1 MLAKLT
7 QKTGRFLINAVL
19 ILFSFTCI
27 FPIIWIG
34 YSSLKTQAQFSMD
47 SLGLPTAPTLANY
60 ISVITSTEMPT
71 YVFNSFRT
79 AVISVVLVI
88 IFAFVLGYLFSRF
101 KFFGR
106 NFFYIY
112 VMIGMLIPI
121 HALLVPIYV
130 QMRDIGVL
138 SKWYTLAFPYVAF
151 GMPLAMVL
159 TESFIKTIPRSF
171 EEAAYIDGASFLHT
185 MFMIILPLAM
195 PILATVT
202 IISFFYCWNEFSFA
216 LVLTSD
222 DAARTIPVGLTMFK
236 SAYTTDYPRLMAGIL
251 VSLLPVM
258 ILYFVCSDRIIRGMM
273 AGAIKG

>member
-1 MLAKLT
+1 MSST
-7 QKTGRFLINAVL
+7 IFRRFGQFVLNLVL
-19 ILFSFTCI
+19 ILFSLSCV

-34 YSSLKTQAQFSMD
+34 YSSLKTQAAFSLD
-47 SLGLPTAPTLANY
+47 SLGLPTAPTIQNY
-60 ISVITSTEMPT
+60 VSVITTTKMPL
-71 YVFNSFRT
+71 YVLNSFKT
-79 AVISVVLVI
+79 SLIAVSMVLL
-88 IFAFVLGYLFSRF
+88 FAFILGYLFARF

-106 NFFYIY
+106 NFLFVY
-112 VMIGMLIPI
+112 VMTGMLIPI
-121 HALLVPIYV
+121 HALLVPVYI
-130 QMRDIGVL
+130 QLRDTGVL
-138 SKWYTLAFPYVAF
+138 NRWFTLALPYVAF

-159 TESFIKTIPRSF
+159 TESFIESIPRSF
-171 EEAAYIDGASFLHT
+171 EEAAFIDGAGFLRT

-222 DAARTIPVGLTMFK
+222 DSARTIPVGLTMFK

-251 VSLLPVM
+251 VSLAPV
-258 ILYFVCSDRIIRGMM
+258 IIRYFSCSDRIINGMM

>member
-1 MLAKLT
+1 M
-7 QKTGRFLINAVL
+7 V
-19 ILFSFTCI
+19 
-27 FPIIWIG
+27 
-34 YSSLKTQAQFSMD
+34 
-47 SLGLPTAPTLANY
+47 
-60 ISVITSTEMPT
+60 
-71 YVFNSFRT
+71 
-79 AVISVVLVI
+79 
-88 IFAFVLGYLFSRF
+88 
-101 KFFGR
+101 
-106 NFFYIY
+106 
-112 VMIGMLIPI
+112 
-121 HALLVPIYV
+121 H
-130 QMRDIGVL
+130 
-138 SKWYTLAFPYVAF
+138 LAFPYVAF

-202 IISFFYCWNEFSFA
+202 IITFFYCWNEFSFA

-236 SAYTTDYPRLMAGIL
+236 SAYTTDYPSLMAGIL

-258 ILYFVCSDRIIRGMM
+258 ILYYVCSDRIIKGMM

>member
-1 MLAKLT
+1 
-7 QKTGRFLINAVL
+7 
-19 ILFSFTCI
+19 
-27 FPIIWIG
+27 
-34 YSSLKTQAQFSMD
+34 
-47 SLGLPTAPTLANY
+47 
-60 ISVITSTEMPT
+60 MPT
-71 YVFNSFRT
+71 YVLNSFRT
-79 AVISVVLVI
+79 AAVSVLLVI
-88 IFAFVLGYLFSRF
+88 LFSFILGYMFARF

-121 HALLVPIYV
+121 HALLVPVYI
-130 QMRDIGVL
+130 QLRDIGAL
-138 SKWYTLAFPYVAF
+138 NRWFTLAFPYVAF

-185 MFMIILPLAM
+185 LFIIILPLAM

-216 LVLTSD
+216 LVLTND
-222 DAARTIPVGLTMFK
+222 DTARTIPVGLTMFK

-258 ILYFVCSDRIIRGMM
+258 ILYFLCSDRIIRGMM

>member
-1 MLAKLT
+1 MSST
-7 QKTGRFLINAVL
+7 IFRRFGQFVLNLVL
-19 ILFSFTCI
+19 ILFSLSCV

-34 YSSLKTQAQFSMD
+34 YSSLKTQAAFSLD
-47 SLGLPTAPTLANY
+47 SLGLPTAPTIQNY
-60 ISVITSTEMPT
+60 VSVITTTKMPL
-71 YVFNSFRT
+71 YVLNSFKT
-79 AVISVVLVI
+79 SLIAVSLVLV
-88 IFAFVLGYLFSRF
+88 FAFILGYLFARF

-106 NFFYIY
+106 NFLFVY
-112 VMIGMLIPI
+112 VMTGMLIPI
-121 HALLVPIYV
+121 HALLVPVYI
-130 QMRDIGVL
+130 QLRDIGIL
-138 SKWYTLAFPYVAF
+138 NRWFTLALPYVAF

-159 TESFIKTIPRSF
+159 TESFIESIPRSF
-171 EEAAYIDGASFLHT
+171 EEAAFIDGAGFLRT

-222 DAARTIPVGLTMFK
+222 DSARTIPVGLTMFK

-251 VSLLPVM
+251 VSLAPVI
-258 ILYFVCSDRIIRGMM
+258 ILYFSCSDRIINGMM